1 MRSKAIVTRRCC
13 GQEKVRLGAA
23 AYVRV
28 LLEEALLALYEAA
41 RVVKIP
47 CDNCARLMLVDAGTI
62 GIGEVDG
69 GQKPVTRW
77 GLFVRVPNKPPG
89 RPPGC
94 PDRSS
99 RSSFVPLLPS
109 SPPLAG

>member
-1 MRSKAIVTRRCC
+1 MRLKAIVTRRCC
-13 GQEKVRLGAA
+13 GQEKVRLGAEV
-23 AYVRV
+23 YVR
-28 LLEEALLALYEAA
+28 ALLALLGAA

-69 GQKPVTRW
+69 VQQPVTRW
-77 GLFVRVPNKPPG
+77 GLFVRFPNNPPG
-89 RPPGC
+89 RPLGC
-94 PDRSS
+94 PDRSL
-99 RSSFVPLLPS
+99 RFPFVPIRPS